1 MKNFDLEYK
10 LEQFRKEHLTDLF
23 DKNGKKYTGVGI
35 SNSECEI
42 MLELINELEKEVLK
56 NEKIEI
62 TECCKTC
69 DFLGIKTNICATCD
83 ITKRNNWKLNSSFEK
98 LKPILNNNKEFNNA
112 VEPAIR
118 YLLQNHNPHT
128 SIYIHYDTAELL
140 SGEKCHNLS
149 SEVPD

>member
-1 MKNFDLEYK
+1 MKNFDLDYK

-23 DKNGKKYTGVGI
+23 DENGKKYTGVGI
-35 SNSECEI
+35 SNSETET

-56 NEKIEI
+56 IESIEI
-62 TECCKTC
+62 TKCCKTC
-69 DFLGIKTNICATCD
+69 DYLGI
-83 ITKRNNWKLNSSFEK
+83 
-98 LKPILNNNKEFNNA
+98 NNNVCKDCNITERNMWKINSEFSKLDCKILRNKHFNNA

-118 YLLQNHNPHT
+118 YLLENHNPHT

-140 SGEKCHNLS
+140 TGEKCHNLS

>member
-23 DKNGKKYTGVGI
+23 DENAKKYTGVGI
-35 SNSECEI
+35 SNSECET

-56 NEKIEI
+56 NESIEI
-62 TECCKTC
+62 TRCCKTC
-69 DFLGIKTNICATCD
+69 DFNGVTHADCVKCGNGRPL
-83 ITKRNNWKLNSSFEK
+83 WKLNSEFEI
-98 LKPILNNNKEFNNA
+98 LKPIIIDNKEFNAA

-118 YLLQNHNPHT
+118 YLLQNHNSHT
-128 SIYIHYDTAELL
+128 SIYIHYETAKLL

-149 SEVPD
+149 SEIPD

>member
-1 MKNFDLEYK
+1 MKNFNLDYK

-23 DKNGKKYTGVGI
+23 DENGKKYTGVGI
-35 SNSECEI
+35 SNSETET

-56 NEKIEI
+56 NENI
-62 TECCKTC
+62 TITRCCKTC
-69 DFLGIKTNICATCD
+69 DFNGVTHDDCGKCGNGRPLW
-83 ITKRNNWKLNSSFEK
+83 RLNSEFEI
-98 LKPILNNNKEFNNA
+98 LKPVIVDNKEFNAA

-118 YLLQNHNPHT
+118 YLLTNHNPHT

-140 SGEKCHNLS
+140 TGEKCHNLS

>member
-23 DKNGKKYTGVGI
+23 DENGKKYTGVGI
-35 SNSECEI
+35 SNSECET
-42 MLELINELEKEVLK
+42 MLELINELEKEVEK
-56 NEKIEI
+56 NENIKISK
-62 TECCKTC
+62 CCKTC
-69 DFLGIKTNICATCD
+69 DYLRI
-83 ITKRNNWKLNSSFEK
+83 
-98 LKPILNNNKEFNNA
+98 NNNVCQNCSIERRDMWKVNSEFENCLVVPNNDFNKS

-140 SGEKCHNLS
+140 TGEKCHNLS
-149 SEVPD
+149 NEVPD

>member
-23 DKNGKKYTGVGI
+23 DENGKKYTGVGI
-35 SNSECEI
+35 SNSECET
-42 MLELINELEKEVLK
+42 MLELINELEKEV
-56 NEKIEI
+56 EKFENCIVVPNN
-62 TECCKTC
+62 
-69 DFLGIKTNICATCD
+69 DF
-83 ITKRNNWKLNSSFEK
+83 
-98 LKPILNNNKEFNNA
+98 NKS

-140 SGEKCHNLS
+140 TGEKCHNLS
-149 SEVPD
+149 NEVPD